1 MKKKLDYLIEILGLL
16 IYSFKSLPS
25 LKIAPVKTVFL
36 RQIYFGGIETFS
48 AIIIIGLL
56 IGIVIITQ
64 ITNLVGVGSAFLT
77 GKILIW
83 IIVRE
88 LGPLF
93 AAIIII
99 ARSVTAVSSE
109 LGAMKVQ
116 NEVEFIEMMG
126 IDIFKYLTM
135 PRILA
140 LALSTVMLTFY
151 FEFSAIFGG
160 ITVTSI
166 FWGVPFEEFTK
177 GIISSLTIKEL
188 GVSLIKSLLFG
199 LIIACVSCFQGLK
212 VKDSITQIPQATTR
226 ATMHSLFFVFIVDGI
241 ITFIF
246 FL

>member
-1 MKKKLDYLIEILGLL
+1 MKKKIEYLIEIFGLL
-16 IYSFKSLPS
+16 FYSFKTLPS
-25 LKIAPVKTVFL
+25 LKIFPVRTVFL
-36 RQIYFGGIETFS
+36 RQIYFGGIETFG
-48 AIIIIGLL
+48 AIIVIGLL

-64 ITNLVGVGSAFLT
+64 ITNLVGIGSAFLT

-126 IDIFKYLTM
+126 IDIFKYLIM

-140 LALSTVMLTFY
+140 LTLSAVVLTFY
-151 FEFSAIFGG
+151 FELSAIFGG
-160 ITVTSI
+160 ITVTSV
-166 FWGVPFEEFTK
+166 FWGIPFEEFTK
-177 GIISSLTIKEL
+177 GIISSLTMKEL

-199 LIIACVSCFQGLK
+199 LIIGCVSCFQGLK
-212 VKDSITQIPQATTR
+212 VRDSITQIPQATTR
-226 ATMHSLFFVFIVDGI
+226 ATIHSLFFVFILDGI